1 MTKELKYYAHTLA
14 EVINWP
20 FFFNA
25 WNLLTETSMMLPH
38 ASACRLFFGHPN
50 TYYYFGIG
58 RIGEDQFQ
66 DYALLRNLPIHNCAN
81 SYHAIS
87 NDSSYSYITH
97 CPTNTSSLGY

>member
-14 EVINWP
+14 EVINWS

-38 ASACRLFFGHPN
+38 ASACGLLFGHPS
-50 TYYYFGIG
+50 THYFGIG

-66 DYALLRNLPIHNCAN
+66 DYARRRNLPIQQLRKFLSRN
-81 SYHAIS
+81 
-87 NDSSYSYITH
+87 
-97 CPTNTSSLGY
+97 LE